1 MCRPFLKD
9 WGNDM
14 NLQIEFAP
22 LLGWPILLVF
32 GLICLAAIIFM
43 LWQRRRGA
51 LLRAATSALLL
62 ATLANPIIRQDEREP
77 LTDIAVAIIDQS
89 QSQNFGQRTAQTQ
102 KALSD
107 LKSRISGLGNT
118 ELRIVNVTSGIDAQS
133 DGTRL
138 FTALSKSVADI
149 PKDRFAGAF
158 LITDGQVH
166 DVPQSLA
173 GLPSPIHSLISGSKT
188 ESDRRMVLDKAP
200 RFGIVGQDQNI
211 QFHVEDSNGDKSP
224 VDVTISLPGSD
235 SSHVLIA
242 PGIVTD
248 WPIKITHAGQ
258 NFIELSVPVRDGE
271 LSKENNR
278 AVAVIDGIRDRLR
291 VLLVSGQP
299 HPGERTWRDLLKA
312 DASVDLVHFT
322 ILRPPEK
329 QDGTPTKELSLIAFP
344 TRELFVEKLDQ
355 FDLVIFDRYQRQAI
369 LPDAYMGNIAEYVKN
384 GGAVLVASGPDYA
397 EPDGIYT
404 TPLAD
409 VLAAAPTGEITETPF
424 RPALTDQGKRHPV
437 TRGLPGSGDG
447 KPTWGRWFRLIDTNE
462 NPNAETLMSGPDNKP
477 LLVLAHQGE
486 GRVAQL
492 LSDHGWLWA
501 RGFEGGGPQTELLR
515 RMAHWLMKEPDLE
528 EEKLSAKQA
537 GDKLIITRQTLADKT
552 DPVIITSPSG
562 KTQKIELTSDGAGHF
577 TGSMPV
583 SEAGLHT
590 LTDGKLTSA
599 TAVGTGD
606 AKEAS
611 DIRATFEKLSP
622 VAAATGGGI
631 AWLEDGMPNIG
642 KSNAG
647 QLMAGSGWMNIRANN
662 QFRVTAV
669 RQISL
674 FSTLLSL
681 ALLLIAASAMWF
693 REGR

>member
-1 MCRPFLKD
+1 MCLLFWND

-14 NLQIEFAP
+14 NFQIEFAP
-22 LLGWPILLVF
+22 LLSWPILAMF
-32 GLICLAAIIFM
+32 GAICLTAIIFM
-43 LWQRRRGA
+43 LWQRRRGT
-51 LLRAATSALLL
+51 LLRAATSALLF
-62 ATLANPIIRQDEREP
+62 AALANPIIRQDERQP
-77 LTDIAVAIIDQS
+77 LTDIAVAVVDQS
-89 QSQNFGQRTAQTQ
+89 QSQNYGQRTAQTQ
-102 KALSD
+102 KAVD
-107 LKSRISGLGNT
+107 ELKSRLASLGNT
-118 ELRIVNVTSGIDAQS
+118 ELRVVNVSSGIDAQS

-138 FTALSKSVADI
+138 FTALSQSLADI

-158 LITDGQVH
+158 LLTDGQVH
-166 DVPQSLA
+166 DVPQSLL
-173 GLPSPIHSLISGSKT
+173 GLPAPIHSLISGSKT
-188 ESDRRMVLDKAP
+188 ESDRRIVLDKAP
-200 RFGIVGQDQNI
+200 RFGIVGQEQNI
-211 QFHVEDSNGDKSP
+211 QFHVEDSNGEK
-224 VDVTISLPGSD
+224 VAVEVTIALPGNQ
-235 SSHVLIA
+235 SSRVTIA
-242 PGIVTD
+242 PGVVTD
-248 WPIKITHAGQ
+248 WPVKMTHAGQ
-258 NFIELSVPVRDGE
+258 NFIELSVPVREGE

-397 EPDGIYT
+397 EPDGIYI

-409 VLAAAPTGEITETPF
+409 ILAAAPTGDIIETPF
-424 RPALTDQGKRHPV
+424 KPTLTDQGKRHPV
-437 TRGLPGSGDG
+437 TRGLPGNGDG
-447 KPTWGRWFRLIDTNE
+447 KPTWGRWFRLIDTNQ
-462 NPNAETLMSGPDNKP
+462 NPDAETLMSGPDNKP

-528 EEKLSAKQA
+528 EEKLSAKQE
-537 GDKLIITRQTLADKT
+537 GGKLTITRQTLADKA
-552 DPVIITSPSG
+552 DPVTVTSPSG
-562 KTQKIELTSDGAGHF
+562 KTQKIELISDGAGHF

-583 SEAGLHT
+583 AEAGLHT
-590 LTDGKLTSA
+590 LSDGKLTSA
-599 TAVGTGD
+599 MAVGTGD

-611 DIRATFEKLSP
+611 DIRATFEKLAP

-631 AWLEDGMPNIG
+631 AWIEDGVPNIG

-647 QLMAGSGWMNIRANN
+647 QLMTGSGWMNIRANN
-662 QFRVTAV
+662 QFRITAI

-681 ALLLIAASAMWF
+681 ALLLIAASTMWF

>member
-1 MCRPFLKD
+1 
-9 WGNDM
+9 M

-22 LLGWPILLVF
+22 LLSWPILAVF
-32 GLICLAAIIFM
+32 AAVCLAATIFM
-43 LWQRRRGA
+43 LWQRRRGT
-51 LLRAATSALLL
+51 LLRAATAALLI
-62 ATLANPIIRQDEREP
+62 ATLANPIIRQDEREQ
-77 LTDIAVAIIDQS
+77 LSDIAVAIVDQS
-89 QSQNFGQRTAQTQ
+89 QSQNFGQRTPQTQ
-102 KALSD
+102 KALAD
-107 LKSRISGLGNT
+107 LKSRIAALGNT
-118 ELRIVNVTSGIDAQS
+118 ELRIVNVSSGIDAES

-138 FTALSKSVADI
+138 FSALGKAVADV

-158 LITDGQVH
+158 LLTDGQVH
-166 DVPQSLA
+166 DVPQTLA

-188 ESDRRMVLDKAP
+188 ESDRRVVLDKAP
-200 RFGIVGQDQNI
+200 RFGIVGQDQTI
-211 QFHVEDSNGDKSP
+211 QFQVEESNSDRSP
-224 VDVTISLPGSD
+224 VDVTITSPGSD
-235 SSHVLIA
+235 PTHITIV
-242 PGIVTD
+242 PGVVTD
-248 WPIKITHAGQ
+248 WPVKIAHAGQ
-258 NFIELSVPVRDGE
+258 NFIELSAAIREGE

-369 LPDAYMGNIAEYVKN
+369 LPDAYMGNIAEYVKK
-384 GGAVLVASGPDYA
+384 GGAVLVASGPDFA

-409 VLAAAPTGEITETPF
+409 ILAAAPTGEITETPF
-424 RPALTDQGKRHPV
+424 KPALTQQGKRHPV

-447 KPTWGRWFRLIDTNE
+447 KATWGRWFRLIDTNP
-462 NPNAETLMSGPDNKP
+462 NPDAETLMSGPDDKP

-528 EEKLSAKQA
+528 EEKLSAKQS

-552 DPVIITSPSG
+552 DAITVTAPSG
-562 KTQKIELTSDGAGHF
+562 KTQKIELASDGAGHF
-577 TGSMPV
+577 TATMPV
-583 SEAGLHT
+583 TEAGLHT
-590 LTDGKLTSA
+590 LTDGKLVSA

-611 DIRATFEKLSP
+611 DIRATFEKLTP

-631 AWLEDGMPNIG
+631 AWIEDSMPNIG
-642 KSNAG
+642 KSNVG
-647 QLMAGSGWMNIRANN
+647 QLMTGSGWMNIRANN
-662 QFRVTAV
+662 QFRITAI

>member
-1 MCRPFLKD
+1 
-9 WGNDM
+9 M
-14 NLQIEFAP
+14 NLQIEYAP
-22 LLGWPILLVF
+22 FVSWPILGAF
-32 GLICLAAIIFM
+32 GVLCLSTILFM
-43 LWQRRRGA
+43 LFNNRRGSI
-51 LLRAATSALLL
+51 LRGITAGLLL
-62 ATLANPIIRQDEREP
+62 ACLANPTIRQDEREQ
-77 LTDIAVAIIDQS
+77 LTDIAVAIVDQS
-89 QSQNFGQRTAQTQ
+89 QSQNIGQRSTQTQ
-102 KALSD
+102 KALAD
-107 LKSRISGLGNT
+107 LKSRLAALGNT
-118 ELRIVNVTSGIDAQS
+118 ELRIANVTSGIETGG

-138 FTALSKSVADI
+138 MTALGKAVSDI

-166 DVPQSLA
+166 DVPQTLT
-173 GLPSPIHSLISGSKT
+173 GLPAPIHSLISGSKT
-188 ESDRRMVLDKAP
+188 ESDRRIVVDKSP
-200 RFGIVGQDQNI
+200 RFGIVGQEQTI
-211 QFHVEDSNGDKSP
+211 QFHVEDSNGDKTP
-224 VDVTISLPGSD
+224 VAVTLQVPGGEATN
-235 SSHVLIA
+235 LMIT

-248 WPIKITHAGQ
+248 FPVKIAHAGQ
-258 NFIELSVPVRDGE
+258 NFIELSAALREGE

-278 AVAVIDGIRDRLR
+278 AVTVIEGIRDRLR

-299 HPGERTWRDLLKA
+299 HAGERTWRDLLKA

-344 TRELFVEKLDQ
+344 TRELFVDKLDQ

-369 LPDAYMGNIAEYVKN
+369 LPDAYMSNIAEYVKN
-384 GGAVLVASGPDYA
+384 GGAVLVASGPDFA
-397 EPDGIYT
+397 ESDGIYS

-409 VLAAAPTGEITETPF
+409 VLSAAPTGQVTETPF
-424 RPALTDQGKRHPV
+424 RPELTELGKRHPV

-447 KPTWGRWFRLIDTNE
+447 KPTWGRWFRLIDSLATTE
-462 NPNAETLMSGPDNKP
+462 AETVMSGPDNKP

-528 EEKLSAKQA
+528 EEKLSAKQS
-537 GDKLIITRQTLADKT
+537 GGKLVITRQTLADKADAVT
-552 DPVIITSPSG
+552 LTTPSG
-562 KTQKIELTSDGAGHF
+562 KSQKVELAADGAGHF
-577 TGSMPV
+577 SATVPIK
-583 SEAGLHT
+583 EAGLHT
-590 LTDGKLTSA
+590 LNDGKLLA
-599 TAVGTGD
+599 AAAVGADD

-611 DIRATFEKLSP
+611 DIRATSEKLQP
-622 VAAATGGGI
+622 VAAATGGGL
-631 AWLEDGMPNIG
+631 AWIEDGMPNIG

-662 QFRVTAV
+662 QFRVTAI

-681 ALLLIAASAMWF
+681 LLLLVAASAMWF

>member
-1 MCRPFLKD
+1 
-9 WGNDM
+9 M

-22 LLGWPILLVF
+22 LLSWPILAAF
-32 GLICLAAIIFM
+32 AAICFAAVVF
-43 LWQRRRGA
+43 LVWHRRRGA
-51 LLRAATSALLL
+51 LLRAATAALLL
-62 ATLANPIIRQDEREP
+62 TTLANPIIRQDERE
-77 LTDIAVAIIDQS
+77 LLSDIAVAIVDQS

-102 KALSD
+102 KALAE
-107 LKSRISGLGNT
+107 LKLRVVALGNT
-118 ELRIVNVTSGIDAQS
+118 ELRVVNVSSGIDAES

-138 FTALSKSVADI
+138 FAALSKAVADI

-158 LITDGQVH
+158 LMTDGQVH
-166 DVPQSLA
+166 DVPQSLT

-200 RFGIVGQDQNI
+200 RFGIVGQEQII

-224 VDVTISLPGSD
+224 VDVTIAIPGSNP
-235 SSHVLIA
+235 SHIMLT
-242 PGIVTD
+242 PGVVTD
-248 WPIKITHAGQ
+248 WPVKISHAGQ
-258 NFIELSVPVRDGE
+258 NYIEFSAPVRDGE

-278 AVAVIDGIRDRLR
+278 TVAVIDGIRDRLR

-329 QDGTPTKELSLIAFP
+329 QDGTPTNELSLIAFP
-344 TRELFVEKLDQ
+344 TRELFIDKLDQ

-369 LPDAYMGNIAEYVKN
+369 LPDAYMGNIAEYVKK
-384 GGAVLVASGPDYA
+384 GGAVLVASGPDFA
-397 EPDGIYT
+397 APDGIYT

-409 VLAAAPTGEITETPF
+409 VLAAAPTGDVTEIPF
-424 RPALTDQGKRHPV
+424 KPALTDQGKRHPV

-447 KPTWGRWFRLIDTNE
+447 KPTWGRWFRLIDTNQ
-462 NPNAETLMSGPDNKP
+462 NPDAETLMSGPDDKP
-477 LLVLAHQGE
+477 LLVLARQGE

-552 DPVIITSPSG
+552 DPVIITAPSG
-562 KTQKIELTSDGAGHF
+562 KTQRLDLASDGAGHF
-577 TGSMPV
+577 TGTMPV
-583 SEAGLHT
+583 TEAGLHT
-590 LTDGKLTSA
+590 LTDGKLVSA

-606 AKEAS
+606 SKESS
-611 DIRATFEKLSP
+611 DIRATFEKLAP
-622 VAAATGGGI
+622 VASATGGGL
-631 AWLEDGMPNIG
+631 AWIEDGMPNIG

-662 QFRVTAV
+662 QFRITAIK
-669 RQISL
+669 QISL

-681 ALLLIAASAMWF
+681 ALLLMAASAMWF

>member
-1 MCRPFLKD
+1 
-9 WGNDM
+9 M

-22 LLGWPILLVF
+22 LLNWPTIAVF
-32 GLICLAAIIFM
+32 AAICLVAVVFM
-43 LWQRRRGA
+43 LGQRRRGTV
-51 LLRAATSALLL
+51 LRAATAGLLL

-77 LTDIAVAIIDQS
+77 LTDIAVAIVDQS
-89 QSQNFGQRTAQTQ
+89 QSQNLGQRTAQTQ
-102 KALSD
+102 KALTD
-107 LKSRISGLGNT
+107 LKSRLANLGNT
-118 ELRIVNVTSGIDAQS
+118 ELRVVNVTSGIDAES

-138 FTALSKSVADI
+138 FTALSKAVADI
-149 PKDRFAGAF
+149 PKDRLAGAF

-173 GLPSPIHSLISGSKT
+173 SLPSPIHSLISGSKT

-200 RFGIVGQDQNI
+200 RFGIVGQEQTI
-211 QFHVEDSNGDKSP
+211 QFHVEESNGDKSP
-224 VDVTISLPGSD
+224 IDVTIALPGSD
-235 SSHVLIA
+235 PTHVTIV
-242 PGIVTD
+242 PGTVTD
-248 WPIKITHAGQ
+248 WPVKITHAGQ
-258 NFIELSVPVRDGE
+258 NYVELSTPIRDGE

-291 VLLVSGQP
+291 VLLISGQP

-369 LPDAYMGNIAEYVKN
+369 LPDAYMGNIAEYVKK
-384 GGAVLVASGPDYA
+384 GGAVLIASGPDYA

-409 VLAAAPTGEITETPF
+409 VLAAAPTGQITETPF
-424 RPALTDQGKRHPV
+424 KPALTEQGKRHPV
-437 TRGLPGSGDG
+437 TRGLPGAGDG
-447 KPTWGRWFRLIDTNE
+447 EPTWGHWFRLIDTSQ
-462 NPNAETLMSGPDNKP
+462 NPDAETLMSGPDDKP

-515 RMAHWLMKEPDLE
+515 RMAHWLMREPDLE
-528 EEKLSAKQA
+528 EEKLSAKQS
-537 GDKLIITRQTLADKT
+537 GDKLIVTRQTLADKA
-552 DPVIITSPSG
+552 DPVTITAPSG
-562 KTQKIELTSDGAGHF
+562 KSQRLDLASDGAGHF
-577 TGSMPV
+577 TGTMSV
-583 SEAGLHT
+583 TEAGLHT
-590 LTDGKLTSA
+590 LTDGKLVSA

-606 AKEAS
+606 AKETS
-611 DIRATFEKLSP
+611 DIRATFEKLAA
-622 VAAATGGGI
+622 VAVATGGSL
-631 AWLEDGMPNIG
+631 AWLEDGFPNIS

-662 QFRVTAV
+662 QFRVTAI